1 MKLIVV
7 TDIFGYT
14 AALPELTSQF
24 SHLYAEICVIDP
36 YSGRE
41 PSFEHEEEAYLYFQQ
56 HCGLVRLT
64 ERLREEID
72 RSVAQ
77 VDLLGFSVGAA
88 AAWDISAGGRVE
100 KVRKVVCFY
109 GSRIREKTDLHPR
122 VPVTLIFPSHEKG
135 FELESVIQALERR
148 KNVEIIRTSYRHGFM
163 NKKSLNYADDAYHD
177 FCQWLK
183 TTLRASP
190 QEKEK

>member
-1 MKLIVV
+1 MGHIRRRKSRK
-7 TDIFGYT
+7 G
-14 AALPELTSQF
+14 
-24 SHLYAEICVIDP
+24 
-36 YSGRE
+36 
-41 PSFEHEEEAYLYFQQ
+41 
-56 HCGLVRLT
+56 
-64 ERLREEID
+64 
-72 RSVAQ
+72 
-77 VDLLGFSVGAA
+77 
-88 AAWDISAGGRVE
+88 E
-100 KVRKVVCFY
+100 KSCLFLWIAHPR
-109 GSRIREKTDLHPR
+109 KTDLHPR